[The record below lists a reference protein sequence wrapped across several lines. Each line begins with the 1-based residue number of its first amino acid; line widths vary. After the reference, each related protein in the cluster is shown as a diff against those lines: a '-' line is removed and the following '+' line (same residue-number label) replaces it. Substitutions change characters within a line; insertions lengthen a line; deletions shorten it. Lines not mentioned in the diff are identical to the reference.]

1 MLWSREARRLAR
13 RVDKLEAEVQVLLQ
27 LSAIQLTDP
36 GMYDRVIQL
45 ASNGWEVPEA
55 ARAAERPD
63 EEKEQPEGPSAWEQL
78 GNLMRYT
85 GREQPQDAGRGE

>member
-27 LSAIQLTDP
+27 LSAIQMTDP
-36 GMYDRVIQL
+36 AMYDRVIQL
-45 ASNGWEVPEA
+45 AAHGWEVPEA
-55 ARAAERPD
+55 AQEAAQPD
-63 EEKEQPEGPSAWEQL
+63 AKPEQPSAWEQL

-85 GREQPQDAGRGE
+85 GQEQPQDAGHGE